1 MFHFPLFLF
10 FPPSPDSLYFPHSPD
25 SLTRK
30 TSTDELDYFTGTISV
45 ADIINDIVSVDDFI
59 GELTDL
65 GTAVT

>member
-30 TSTDELDYFTGTISV
+30 TSTYDLDNFTGTISV
-45 ADIINDIVSVDDFI
+45 ADIVNDIVSVDNFI
-59 GELTDL
+59 GELTDP
-65 GTAVT
+65 GTTVA